1 MGQIWYSTEVD
12 VLRDRIDLLQAP
24 RDVVETMML
33 NIQWQTAMD
42 SIAARSVGLLLLK
55 HITNP
60 EMESLVQAW
69 SLFEGIHSVSYAD
82 IVANI
87 FPDPSSMIGE
97 IMENEN
103 VMKRTDVLVKIFDGL
118 YNLPEDASD
127 SEKRRAMILAFTA
140 FYAMESISFMSSFT
154 ATFTI
159 AKNERRFIGIAE
171 RVRLICR

>member
-1 MGQIWYSTEVD
+1 
-12 VLRDRIDLLQAP
+12 
-24 RDVVETMML
+24 
-33 NIQWQTAMD
+33 AMD
-42 SIAARSVGLLLLK
+42 SVAARSVSLLLLK

-69 SLFEGIHSVSYAD
+69 GLFEGIHAVSYAD
-82 IVANI
+82 IVENI
-87 FPDPSSMIGE
+87 FPNPSDMIGD

-103 VMKRTDVLVKIFDGL
+103 VMKRTDVLVEVFDNL
-118 YNLPEDASD
+118 YNLSGSATV

-159 AKNERRFIGIAE
+159 AKNERRFIGISE
-171 RVRLICR
+171 RVRLICRDEMLHQHFAF